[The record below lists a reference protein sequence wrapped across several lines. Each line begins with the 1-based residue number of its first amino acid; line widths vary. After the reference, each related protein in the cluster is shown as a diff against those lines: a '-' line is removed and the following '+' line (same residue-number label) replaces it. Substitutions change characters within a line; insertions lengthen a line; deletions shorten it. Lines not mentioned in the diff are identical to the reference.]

1 MLLAKARE
9 RAGTERVWMKSTV
22 LEISLGESQE
32 ALRMADQ
39 ALAIH
44 PRFWKLYLI
53 KAQLLERLENYDAAR
68 ETLSKGTKACP
79 KPEPEP

>member
-1 MLLAKARE
+1 
-9 RAGTERVWMKSTV
+9 
-22 LEISLGESQE
+22 
-32 ALRMADQ
+32 MADQ

-68 ETLSKGTKACP
+68 ETLSVSVGEMLRHAGLGTAGLDGTWSGGGLG
-79 KPEPEP
+79 